1 MRKYLPLL
9 GVYFVFAIFVFS
21 TPITTWL
28 LSKGVSTD
36 VIRPLMAFL
45 TITILTWSGKNMYD
59 KIMNTSQLAEVG
71 NDVKEI
77 KEDNKLLHASISI
90 INEKV
95 DKVATEVDSINE
107 YRDEKKRRYREF
119 EQDWMGMRE
128 NIRQLNNNDVYSFAR
143 LMKEAIRNTA
153 MDFHSSGAVK
163 KLEHVQAIE
172 LLKEKYTAN
181 KEEVVRNIQFF
192 MPDEYLDYFF
202 KRLAMSE
209 NQMWKEV
216 CDTFENRV
224 NRKDEGIQLVSR
236 NFLRAT
242 LNTLVVSW
250 ADWVSECDDEKLL
263 ERHLASEYYKYY
275 LATSVPCKS

>member
-1 MRKYLPLL
+1 MRKYLPLA

-21 TPITTWL
+21 TPIVAKL
-28 LSKGVSTD
+28 VSLGVSAE

-77 KEDNKLLHASISI
+77 KEDNKLLHTSISI
-90 INEKV
+90 INDKV
-95 DKVATEVDSINE
+95 DKVATEVNAINE

-119 EQDWMGMRE
+119 EQDWMGMRD

-143 LMKEAIRNTA
+143 LMKEAIRNMT
-153 MDFHSSGAVK
+153 MDFHSSGVVK
-163 KLEHVQAIE
+163 KLSHTEATE
-172 LLKEKYTAN
+172 LLKDKYYAN
-181 KEEVVRNIQFF
+181 REEVIRNIQFF
-192 MPDEYLDYFF
+192 IPNDYLDYFF
-202 KRLAMSE
+202 KRLAVSE
-209 NQMWKEV
+209 KQMWKEV

-250 ADWVSECDDEKLL
+250 ADWVSSCNDEKLV
-263 ERHLASEYYKYY
+263 ERHMASEYYKYY
-275 LATSVPCKS
+275 LATTSPCKS

>member
-1 MRKYLPLL
+1 MRKYLPLF
-9 GVYFVFAIFVFS
+9 GVYFVFAIFIFS
-21 TPITTWL
+21 AVITAKLTSW
-28 LSKGVSTD
+28 GVSPD

-71 NDVKEI
+71 TDVKEI
-77 KEDNKLLHASISI
+77 KEDNKLLHISVSMI
-90 INEKV
+90 SEKV
-95 DKVATEVDSINE
+95 DRVATEVDSINE

-143 LMKEAIRNTA
+143 LMKEAIRSTT

-163 KLEHVQAIE
+163 KLTANEAIE

-192 MPDEYLDYFF
+192 MPDAYLDYFF
-202 KRLAMSE
+202 KRLAVSE
-209 NQMWKEV
+209 KQMWKEV

-250 ADWVSECDDEKLL
+250 ADWVSDCNDEKLL

-275 LATSVPCKS
+275 LSTTVPCKS

>member
-9 GVYFVFAIFVFS
+9 GVYFVFGVFVFS
-21 TPITTWL
+21 TPIVAKL
-28 LSKGVSTD
+28 VSLGVSPD
-36 VIRPLMAFL
+36 AIKPLMAFL

-95 DKVATEVDSINE
+95 DRVAAEVDSINE

-119 EQDWMGMRE
+119 EQDWMGMRD

-143 LMKEAIRNTA
+143 YMKEAIRNMT

-163 KLEHVQAIE
+163 KLTHTEAIE
-172 LLKEKYTAN
+172 LLKDKYYAN
-181 KEEVVRNIQFF
+181 RDEVVRNIQFDI
-192 MPDEYLDYFF
+192 PEEYLDYFF
-202 KRLAMSE
+202 KRLAVSE
-209 NQMWKEV
+209 KQMWKEV

-236 NFLRAT
+236 NFLRST

-250 ADWVSECDDEKLL
+250 ADWVSECNDEKLV
-263 ERHLASEYYKYY
+263 ERHLASEYYRYY
-275 LATSVPCKS
+275 LATTSPCKS